1 MSEDQG
7 GPEGLN
13 PEVLPGPA
21 VEPPNGEQANHG
33 DDSTPPPGSLALF
46 KEQGNPKF
54 PKALLVGGGF
64 DILANPICSGVSEWL
79 VSASVLDLNTSIE
92 GVLLHMLRN
101 ALANRDK
108 SWPELLKNFDW
119 FPKVL
124 FDIGQP
130 KRDACWEWIQ
140 SKKPED
146 PTIFEGTPHH
156 TFWLKGYSSDKAKD
170 DKMIESNCYKTL
182 NYLGF

>member
-64 DILANPICSGVSEWL
+64 NILANPICLGVSECWYL
-79 VSASVLDLNTSIE
+79 QV
-92 GVLLHMLRN
+92 
-101 ALANRDK
+101 
-108 SWPELLKNFDW
+108 ELLSTCYVTW
-119 FPKVL
+119 YEGRPKVL
-124 FDIGQP
+124 RF
-130 KRDACWEWIQ
+130 
-140 SKKPED
+140 
-146 PTIFEGTPHH
+146 
-156 TFWLKGYSSDKAKD
+156 L
-170 DKMIESNCYKTL
+170 ES
-182 NYLGF
+182 

>member
-1 MSEDQG
+1 MSADQG

-13 PEVLPGPA
+13 PEDLPGPA
-21 VEPPNGEQANHG
+21 LEPPVGEQSNHG
-33 DDSTPPPGSLALF
+33 DDSTPPAPPPGSLVLF

-101 ALANRDK
+101 AQ
-108 SWPELLKNFDW
+108 EF
-119 FPKVL
+119 
-124 FDIGQP
+124 
-130 KRDACWEWIQ
+130 
-140 SKKPED
+140 
-146 PTIFEGTPHH
+146 
-156 TFWLKGYSSDKAKD
+156 
-170 DKMIESNCYKTL
+170 
-182 NYLGF
+182 

>member
-64 DILANPICSGVSEWL
+64 DILANPICSGMSEWL

-92 GVLLHMLRN
+92 GVLLLILHNAYLIGTSLGRSCSRILIGFLRF
-101 ALANRDK
+101 
-108 SWPELLKNFDW
+108 SLKLDSV
-119 FPKVL
+119 KE
-124 FDIGQP
+124 
-130 KRDACWEWIQ
+130 A
-140 SKKPED
+140 
-146 PTIFEGTPHH
+146 
-156 TFWLKGYSSDKAKD
+156 
-170 DKMIESNCYKTL
+170 
-182 NYLGF
+182 